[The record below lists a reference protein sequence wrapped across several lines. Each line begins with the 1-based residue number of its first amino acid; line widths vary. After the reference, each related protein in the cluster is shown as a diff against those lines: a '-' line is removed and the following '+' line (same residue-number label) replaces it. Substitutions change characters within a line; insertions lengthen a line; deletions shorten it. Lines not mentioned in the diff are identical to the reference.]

1 MNKKQFSKLCMLI
14 LFNFLLLAGNYIE
27 AQTLRLNPKTSTI
40 TISGTTNVHDW
51 KSNVTQMK
59 GDLTVNNS
67 KKIQSMSVDIPVVSI
82 KSEEKEKLMDKK
94 TYEAFNSEKN
104 PTISFHLTEV
114 NDMKINGTDINVTV
128 TGNLTMGG
136 TTKKIV
142 LKSIGKNT
150 KTGVYEFKGNV
161 ALKMT
166 DFKMKPPTALLGIMK
181 VGDTVTLNYDMNFEG
196 SQID

>member
-196 SQID
+196 SQIN